1 MINAGIG
8 YETKVVIFTIEKVYF
23 NEVYLIQE
31 WNQVFA
37 TPVFWFKNR
46 TVQQSKVA
54 SHIEVT
60 TTFSL
65 K

>member
-31 WNQVFA
+31 
-37 TPVFWFKNR
+37 
-46 TVQQSKVA
+46 
-54 SHIEVT
+54 
-60 TTFSL
+60 
-65 K
+65 